1 MSLRPHQPI
10 PPVPDDTARIARAAF
25 GTRNPYLILH
35 DRLGAVFT
43 DADFADLYPKRGQP
57 AYAPWRLA
65 LVTLM
70 QFREGLSDRQAA
82 EAVRGR
88 IDWKYLL
95 ALDLA
100 DPGFDRSVLC
110 EFRGRLLGNEAV
122 DRLLA
127 RVVDAAREDGLLKA
141 RGRQRTDSTHV
152 LAAIRSLNR
161 VELVAETLRAAL
173 NDIAI
178 VAPDWLRALVS
189 PDWHERYD
197 KRVEERR
204 VPEVGP
210 KRDAYVAA
218 VGADGFRLLDALA
231 RPDTPPDAA
240 ALPAI
245 GTLRRVWARH
255 FGRVEGGQDS
265 GGQDGSGQDGS
276 ARLRPVRGRGPGDR
290 LESPYDTE
298 ARFRTRASTTW
309 TGYMVHFTET
319 CDPEAPRLVVH
330 ADTTPANVHDALRTA
345 PIHAALAAK
354 GLVPSEH
361 LVDSAYVSANHII
374 TAREQQGIDLV
385 GPTRPNLSWQSHVEG
400 AFSAADFTVDWEQQT
415 VRCPEGKHSAGWYKD
430 VKRPGQRAMVR
441 AQFRAADCGGCA
453 SRSRCTRTQTPNQ
466 GRVVSVLPRD
476 EHDALAAARARG
488 QTAEGK
494 RLYAQR
500 QGIESTMAQAVRV
513 FGLRRTRYRGLA
525 KTGLQHVATAAAI
538 NLDRIAAWFGG
549 RPIAPTRTSRF
560 AALAA

>member
-1 MSLRPHQPI
+1 M
-10 PPVPDDTARIARAAF
+10 PDDTARVARAAF
-25 GTRNPYLILH
+25 RTRNPYLILR
-35 DRLGAVFT
+35 DRLGALFT

-70 QFREGLSDRQAA
+70 QFRGGLSDRQAA

-110 EFRGRLLGNEAV
+110 EFRGRLLGNAAV

-127 RVVDAAREDGLLKA
+127 RVLDAAREDGLLKA

-161 VELVAETLRAAL
+161 LELVAETLRAAL
-173 NDIAI
+173 NDIAV
-178 VAPDWLRALVS
+178 VAPDWLPVLVP

-197 KRVEERR
+197 QRVEERR
-204 VPEVGP
+204 IPETGP
-210 KRDAYVAA
+210 KRDAYVAQ
-218 VGADGFRLLDALA
+218 VGADGFHLLDALA
-231 RPDTPPDAA
+231 KSDAPADAA

-255 FGRVEGGQDS
+255 FEQVADGEDGGEQDT
-265 GGQDGSGQDGS
+265 G
-276 ARLRPVRGRGPGDR
+276 ARMRPVQGRGPGDR

-298 ARFRTRASTTW
+298 ARFRTKASTTW

-319 CDPEAPRLVVH
+319 CDPGTPRLVVH
-330 ADTTPANVHDALRTA
+330 ADTVPANVHDALRTV
-345 PIHAALAAK
+345 PIHAALAGK
-354 GLVPSEH
+354 GLEPSEH
-361 LVDSAYVSANHII
+361 LVDSAYVSADHLIH
-374 TAREQQGIDLV
+374 ARQQHGIDLV
-385 GPTRPNLSWQSHVEG
+385 GPTRPNLSWQSHVDG
-400 AFSAADFTVDWEQQT
+400 AFTAADFTVDWEQQT
-415 VRCPEGKHSAGWYKD
+415 VRCPDGKHSAGWYKD
-430 VKRPGQRAMVR
+430 VKRPGQRALVR
-441 AQFRAADCGGCA
+441 AQFRAADCNGCA
-453 SRSRCTRTQTPNQ
+453 SRNRCTRTQTPNQ

-500 QGIESTMAQAVRV
+500 QGIESTLSQAVRA
-513 FGLRRTRYRGLA
+513 FGLRRARYRGLA

-538 NLDRIAAWFGG
+538 NMDRMAAWFGG

-560 AALAA
+560 AALVA